1 VVVEEGWRMG
11 SLFEELEAREVAA
24 RVRVEELEAELAE
37 LSGRLDLARES
48 LERLQIARETVAE
61 VLAEMTPERAAA
73 VVDADQPTAG
83 EPVASAY
90 AGAERRVIGVLT
102 VPNWQP
108 GMGGDVLPQVYRDIL
123 EVVADAPGPVRAK
136 QIVPRIGLPAETGK
150 IEGTRSKLKR
160 LVERGWLDED
170 TPGMF
175 TPARRRTAKSPN
187 SR

>member
-1 VVVEEGWRMG
+1 MG

-37 LSGRLDLARES
+37 LSGKLEMAREG
-48 LERLQIARETVAE
+48 LERLRIARETVAE
-61 VLAEMTPERAAA
+61 VLAEMSPETSVAA
-73 VVDADQPTAG
+73 VDAGQASVD
-83 EPVASAY
+83 EVMASAY
-90 AGAERRVIGVLT
+90 AGAERRVVGVLT
-102 VPNWQP
+102 VPNWRP
-108 GMGGDVLPQVYRDIL
+108 GMGPEILPRVYRDIL
-123 EVVADAPGPVRAK
+123 EVVSDAPGPVRAK
-136 QIVPRIGLPAETGK
+136 QVVPRIGLPAETGK

-175 TPARRRTAKSPN
+175 TQARRRRAISPD

>member
-1 VVVEEGWRMG
+1 MG

-37 LSGRLDLARES
+37 LSGKLEMAREG
-48 LERLQIARETVAE
+48 LERLRIARETVAE
-61 VLAEMTPERAAA
+61 VLAEMSPETSVA
-73 VVDADQPTAG
+73 VVDAGQA
-83 EPVASAY
+83 PVDEVMTSAY
-90 AGAERRVIGVLT
+90 AGAQRQVIGVLT

-108 GMGGDVLPQVYRDIL
+108 GMGPEILPRVYRDIV

-136 QIVPRIGLPAETGK
+136 QVVPRIGLPAETGK

-175 TPARRRTAKSPN
+175 TPARRRRTISLN